1 MKKTITQEVK
11 SLYDLNEWQLS
22 KEKLIDI
29 VSRIEKQIEL
39 NKYSEKNVKQFFLE
53 LSLGMIDNIYRNPLS
68 LLNAFYKWNEE
79 KKGIS
84 LNPKDYS

>member
-1 MKKTITQEVK
+1 VK

-79 KKGIS
+79 KKGVS
-84 LNPKDYS
+84 LNPKDYL

>member
-84 LNPKDYS
+84 LNPKDYL

>member
-79 KKGIS
+79 KKGVS
-84 LNPKDYS
+84 LNPKDYL